1 MEQMVAEV
9 LLVVEHAISTRHI
22 LENRDTFTPL
32 FWFPERKRGTIDSQ
46 LFLFAIIQ
54 VETWCC
60 ICGGWTQLHYSWD

>member
-32 FWFPERKRGTIDSQ
+32 FGFPERKRGTIDSQ

-54 VETWCC
+54 VET
-60 ICGGWTQLHYSWD
+60 